1 MYNPYNMQYPYM
13 QTGYNADLYAK
24 QTNPNVL
31 PAQQVIQVA
40 GKASID
46 TLQMSPNSSIL
57 IKDTTAP
64 IVWLCVSDGLGKVTA
79 TAYDISVHQ
88 DVPPVDVNA
97 LEQRISNVEAMLNSY
112 MEVQKNETRPDAAST
127 KSEPKH
133 TNSWNGKPKTD

>member
-24 QTNPNVL
+24 QANPNVL

-57 IKDTTAP
+57 IMDTTAP

-79 TAYDISVHQ
+79 TAYDITAHQ
-88 DVPPVDVNA
+88 DVPPA
-97 LEQRISNVEAMLNSY
+97 EMLAVYEYLHRKHIEKVS
-112 MEVQKNETRPDAAST
+112 EIKNYQSIFKDM
-127 KSEPKH
+127 
-133 TNSWNGKPKTD
+133 

>member
-24 QTNPNVL
+24 QANPNVL

-57 IKDTTAP
+57 IMDTTAP

-97 LEQRISNVEAMLNSY
+97 LEQRVTNMESMINAYLEA
-112 MEVQKNETRPDAAST
+112 QKNEQSNDTGAR
-127 KSEPKH
+127 SEPKH

>member
-1 MYNPYNMQYPYM
+1 MYDPYGMMRNPYM
-13 QTGYNADLYAK
+13 QNGYTADLYAK
-24 QTNPNVL
+24 QSNPNVL

-57 IKDTTAP
+57 IMDTTAP

-97 LEQRISNVEAMLNSY
+97 LEQRVTNMEATITAYL
-112 MEVQKNETRPDAAST
+112 EAQKNEQSNATGAR
-127 KSEPKH
+127 SEPKH